1 MFDGHGKNGHMVSK
15 MVRNRLPSLVLTLKK
30 ELNEEPHACEEDE
43 ALKWE
48 KACFNAFRLI
58 DRELMLQVF
67 NCSFSGSTA
76 VVAITQVHSF
86 FVSSNV
92 TLGFELLSGRNGL

>member
-15 MVRNRLPSLVLTLKK
+15 MARNRLPSLLLTLKK

-76 VVAITQVHSF
+76 VVAITQVLF
-86 FVSSNV
+86 FFCF
-92 TLGFELLSGRNGL
+92 L